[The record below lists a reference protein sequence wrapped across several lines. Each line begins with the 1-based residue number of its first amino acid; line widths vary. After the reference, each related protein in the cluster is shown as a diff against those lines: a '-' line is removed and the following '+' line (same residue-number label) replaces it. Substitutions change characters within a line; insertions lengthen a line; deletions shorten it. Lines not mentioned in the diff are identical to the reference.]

1 MTADRTRKLA
11 PQMGE
16 RVELDLERVANLESI
31 LGSDLPE
38 ILASLA
44 ASMSTRIAQAEEA
57 LADDRLADV
66 TQARTGC
73 RNDALMVG
81 AQPMLAALSELED
94 ASRGDRLE
102 DAQAAMQRLR
112 DVWPETRERV
122 ATRRAQRGECGLRA
136 QVRRPELARNLHS
149 WLKLE

>member
-1 MTADRTRKLA
+1 
-11 PQMGE
+11 MGE

-38 ILASLA
+38 ILASLG
-44 ASMSTRIAQAEEA
+44 ASMSARIAQAEEA

-66 TQARTGC
+66 TQAAHAC

-81 AQPMLAALSELED
+81 AQPLLAALSELED

-102 DAQAAMQRLR
+102 DAHAAMHRLR
-112 DVWPETRERV
+112 EVWPETRSELQ
-122 ATRRAQRGECGLRA
+122 RA
-136 QVRRPELARNLHS
+136 VHS
-149 WLKLE
+149 AVNGD

>member
-1 MTADRTRKLA
+1 MTGARTRKLA

-44 ASMSTRIAQAEEA
+44 ASMSARIAQAEEA
-57 LADDRLADV
+57 LADGRLQDL
-66 TQARTGC
+66 TQAAHAC

-81 AQPMLAALSELED
+81 AQPLLAALSELEG
-94 ASRGDRLE
+94 ASRGGRLE
-102 DAQAAMQRLR
+102 DANAAMQRLR
-112 DVWPETRERV
+112 YVWPETRDELQ
-122 ATRRAQRGECGLRA
+122 RA
-136 QVRRPELARNLHS
+136 VHS
-149 WLKLE
+149 AVNAD

>member
-1 MTADRTRKLA
+1 MTDLAGRLSLSADRTRKLA

-16 RVELDLERVANLESI
+16 RVELDLERVAKLESI

-38 ILASLA
+38 ILASLV
-44 ASMSTRIAQAEEA
+44 ASMSARIEQAEEA

-66 TQARTGC
+66 TQAAHAC

-94 ASRGDRLE
+94 ASRGNRLE
-102 DAQAAMQRLR
+102 DAHAAMQQ
-112 DVWPETRERV
+112 V
-122 ATRRAQRGECGLRA
+122 A
-136 QVRRPELARNLHS
+136 
-149 WLKLE
+149 